1 MPFKGLPLVK
11 VLVVEDNIPVR
22 QTIADV
28 LQLMDHEVHYS
39 ASAEEAL
46 ETLEK
51 LGDPIDLLISD
62 ISLPGLDGISLL
74 RRVQRRYPRCKGLL
88 TSGLPRSQHR
98 LNGAAFMQK
107 PFTLDQ
113 FMTSVEAAAQTVAVA
128 LPS

>member
-1 MPFKGLPLVK
+1 MK

-39 ASAEEAL
+39 EDAEKAL
-46 ETLEK
+46 K
-51 LGDPIDLLISD
+51 LLTKLDTPIDLLISD

-74 RRVQRRYPRCKGLL
+74 HRVQARYPHCRGLL
-88 TSGLPRSQHR
+88 TSGLPPNRHN
-98 LNGAAFMQK
+98 LNGADFMQK

-113 FMTSVEAAAQTVAVA
+113 LMNKVEAAAQTEQV
-128 LPS
+128 PSPS